1 MPGPADVAGTIARFR
16 DGSVCNEVI
25 GTYEKECDNAG
36 GKDDASR
43 DRRRRLRRLEQ
54 FAPAQKLFQLYA
66 QQRRDGVAQRLHAS
80 GLRRLAH
87 LGWAR
92 LTLSKAS
99 MKARP
104 RFTQRRWART
114 RSEIA
119 PTTSPINSPSLPARH
134 DRAQHD
140 GGSSMSCFRIR
151 RLTTLPQHVDRGPQ
165 RCASLDGMYSISS
178 CSKSLSAAPY
188 FLVAGSPTGTSAIG
202 EPTVLAGCRAPSLNS
217 KRATTFDRQ
226 VRRRFAL
233 TRNMPAR

>member
-1 MPGPADVAGTIARFR
+1 
-16 DGSVCNEVI
+16 
-25 GTYEKECDNAG
+25 
-36 GKDDASR
+36 
-43 DRRRRLRRLEQ
+43 
-54 FAPAQKLFQLYA
+54 
-66 QQRRDGVAQRLHAS
+66 
-80 GLRRLAH
+80 
-87 LGWAR
+87 
-92 LTLSKAS
+92 

-134 DRAQHD
+134 DRAQLD

-178 CSKSLSAAPY
+178 CSKGLSAAPY

-217 KRATTFDRQ
+217 KCAATFGRQ

-233 TRNMPAR
+233 TRNMPARWRASMARGPRFSAAHDGTRCWRGRRLQCCQRFDRTLKRGSWQASPSAPPTSAEPAGRARRGPSGQPICRAARDRSRCCKRAAVAETHQPAANPARPW